1 MARIIKLPSGISI
14 DLEKGEI
21 NSPIGSGPVTTRRN
35 ARRYSHSSFQRS
47 SLWSR
52 FNCFIENIGEWL
64 RDNTE
69 AISNNIA
76 IGVFFLACIVAIIG
90 AIVVWIDEGF
100 WSFVG
105 YAIIGYLVMYYG
117 GLLITGIMM
126 YALRI
131 PIFILG
137 LVFHNAYVLLIT
149 IAISLGVLFYNVND
163 WSVRPKESRVV
174 NTTTNIPTT
183 TRYKCTANTFLN
195 VRKAPNSSSQIIGT
209 IQRNAIVD
217 VYDISNGFARIKYNN
232 QDAYISEK
240 YIVKIY

>member
-1 MARIIKLPSGISI
+1 MARIIKLPSGISV

-21 NSPIGSGPVTTRRN
+21 NSPIGSGPITIRHNTRS
-35 ARRYSHSSFQRS
+35 YSRSNFHRS

-52 FNCFIENIGEWL
+52 FNYFIENVGEWL

-76 IGVFFLACIVAIIG
+76 IGGFFLACAIAIIG
-90 AIVVWIDEGF
+90 AIVVWINEGF
-100 WSFVG
+100 WYFVG

-137 LVFHNAYVLLIT
+137 LIFHNAYVLLIT

-163 WSVRPKESRVV
+163 WSFQPKESRVV

-183 TRYKCTANTFLN
+183 THYKCTANTFLN
-195 VRKAPNSSSQIIGT
+195 VRKEPNSSSQIIGT

-217 VYDISNGFARIKYNN
+217 VYDISNGFAKIKYNN
-232 QDAYISEK
+232 SYAYVSVK
-240 YIVKIY
+240 YLQKL

>member
-1 MARIIKLPSGISI
+1 MARIIKLPSGISV

-21 NSPIGSGPVTTRRN
+21 NSPIGSGPITIRHNTRS
-35 ARRYSHSSFQRS
+35 YSRSNFHRS

-52 FNCFIENIGEWL
+52 FNYFIENVGEWL

-76 IGVFFLACIVAIIG
+76 IGGFFLACAIAIIG
-90 AIVVWIDEGF
+90 AIVVWINEGF
-100 WSFVG
+100 WYFVG

-137 LVFHNAYVLLIT
+137 LIFHNAYVLLIT

-163 WSVRPKESRVV
+163 WSFQPKEPRVV

-195 VRKAPNSSSQIIGT
+195 VRKEPSSSSQILGS
-209 IQRNAIVD
+209 IQRNEVVD
-217 VYDISNGFARIKYNN
+217 VYDVSNGFAKIKYNN
-232 QDAYISEK
+232 SYAYVSVK
-240 YIVKIY
+240 YLQKY

>member
-1 MARIIKLPSGISI
+1 MAEFDQYGRLKNNNFRPQPL
-14 DLEKGEI
+14 
-21 NSPIGSGPVTTRRN
+21 
-35 ARRYSHSSFQRS
+35 SSFASTYTYS
-47 SLWSR
+47 SSSVGRPNLWRR
-52 FNCFIENIGEWL
+52 FNSFIENIGEWL

-69 AISNNIA
+69 ALSNNIA
-76 IGVFFLACIVAIIG
+76 IGAFFLACAVAIIG

-105 YAIIGYLVMYYG
+105 YTIIGYLVMYFG
-117 GLLITGIMM
+117 GVIITGIMM

-137 LVFHNAYVLLIT
+137 LVFYNAYVLLIA
-149 IAISLGVLFYNVND
+149 IAISLGGLFYNVND
-163 WSVRPKESRVV
+163 WSFQPKEPRIV

-195 VRKAPNSSSQIIGT
+195 VRKEPNSSSQIIGT
-209 IQRNAIVD
+209 IHRNSIVD
-217 VYDISNGFARIKYNN
+217 VYDISNGFAHIKYKY

>member
-1 MARIIKLPSGISI
+1 MAEFDQYGRLKNNNYRPQPL
-14 DLEKGEI
+14 
-21 NSPIGSGPVTTRRN
+21 
-35 ARRYSHSSFQRS
+35 SSFTSTYIPS
-47 SLWSR
+47 SSSYGRPNIWSR
-52 FNCFIENIGEWL
+52 FNSFIEDIGEWL

-69 AISNNIA
+69 ALSNNIA
-76 IGVFFLACIVAIIG
+76 IGGFFLACIVAIIG

-163 WSVRPKESRVV
+163 WSFQPKVPRVV

-183 TRYKCTANTFLN
+183 TRYKCIANTFLN
-195 VRKAPNSSSQIIGT
+195 VRKEPNSSSQIIGT